1 MPAGLRSAHPDPIEA
16 AMLQRL
22 SRPAVRLVERW
33 LPDPY
38 VLVLLLTLV
47 AAAAAML
54 VERQAPLEVLRAWGG
69 GFWSLLAFSMQML
82 LVLVTG
88 YMLASTPLV
97 RAGLRRLATLARGP
111 GAAIVLVSLVSLLA
125 SWLNWG
131 FGLVVGALF
140 ARELASQVRVD
151 YRLLVASAYSG
162 FVVWHGGL
170 SGSVPLAIAGEAH
183 FMAAAMGVVPTSQ
196 TIFSGWNLA
205 ILAALF
211 VLVPLVNRLMLPRPQ
226 DSVYH
231 RPGPEPEPGPGPDP
245 GHDPGIVATT
255 TGART
260 AAPQDAGPEPARFAE
275 RLEDS
280 RLPAL
285 AIGLSG
291 LAWLGDRFL
300 AGGGLDLN
308 TVNFALLMLAIV
320 LHGNARRLL
329 ASLQQAIRG
338 GAGIVI
344 QFPFYA
350 GIMAIMADSGLAASL
365 SRAFVSLAS
374 AETLPFWSF
383 IAGGVLNI
391 FVPSGGGQWAVQAPI
406 MIPAAEALGA
416 DMAKVAMGVAWGD
429 AWTNLVQ
436 PFWALPLLAL
446 AGLRARDIMGF
457 CLVQLL
463 ATGVVIG
470 LGLLLF

>member
-1 MPAGLRSAHPDPIEA
+1 
-16 AMLQRL
+16 MLQRL
-22 SRPAVRLVERW
+22 SRPAVRLVERC

-54 VERQAPLEVLRAWGG
+54 VERQAPVEVLRAWGG
-69 GFWSLLAFSMQML
+69 GFWNLLAFSMQML

-88 YMLASTPLV
+88 FMLASTPLV
-97 RAGLRRLATLARGP
+97 RAGLRRLAGLARGP
-111 GAAIVLVSLVSLLA
+111 GAAIVLVSLVSLVA

-140 ARELASQVRVD
+140 ARELAAQVRVD

-170 SGSVPLAIAGEAH
+170 SGSVPLAIAGEGH
-183 FMAAAMGVVPTSQ
+183 FMADAMGVVPTSQ

-205 ILAALF
+205 LLAALF
-211 VLVPLVNRLMLPRPQ
+211 VLVPLVNRLMLPRPE

-231 RPGPEPEPGPGPDP
+231 RP
-245 GHDPGIVATT
+245 
-255 TGART
+255 
-260 AAPQDAGPEPARFAE
+260 DAGDGDARSARDAVQDGAGPVPVRFAD

-285 AIGLSG
+285 AIGLAG
-291 LAWLGDRFL
+291 LAWLADRFL

-374 AETLPFWSF
+374 ADTLPFWSF
-383 IAGGVLNI
+383 LAGGILNV

-429 AWTNLVQ
+429 AWTNLIQ

-463 ATGVVIG
+463 ATGLVIG
-470 LGLLLF
+470 LSLLLL

>member
-1 MPAGLRSAHPDPIEA
+1 
-16 AMLQRL
+16 MLQRL

-54 VERQAPLEVLRAWGG
+54 VERQAPVEVLRAWGG
-69 GFWSLLAFSMQML
+69 GFWGLLAFSMQML

-97 RAGLRRLATLARGP
+97 RAGLRRLAGLARGP
-111 GAAIVLVSLVSLLA
+111 GAAIVLVSLVSLVA

-140 ARELASQVRVD
+140 ARELAARVRVD

-170 SGSVPLAIAGEAH
+170 SGSVPLAIAGEGH
-183 FMAAAMGVVPTSQ
+183 FMAEAMGVVPTSQ

-211 VLVPLVNRLMLPRPQ
+211 VLVPLVNRLMLPRPE

-231 RPGPEPEPGPGPDP
+231 RPDSGDGDARSARDP
-245 GHDPGIVATT
+245 VQDGADPV
-255 TGART
+255 
-260 AAPQDAGPEPARFAE
+260 PVRFAD

-280 RLPAL
+280 RLLAL
-285 AIGLSG
+285 AIGLAG
-291 LAWLGDRFL
+291 LAWLADRFL

-383 IAGGVLNI
+383 LAGGVLNI

-429 AWTNLVQ
+429 AWTNLIQ

-463 ATGVVIG
+463 ATGLVIG
-470 LGLLLF
+470 LGLLLL